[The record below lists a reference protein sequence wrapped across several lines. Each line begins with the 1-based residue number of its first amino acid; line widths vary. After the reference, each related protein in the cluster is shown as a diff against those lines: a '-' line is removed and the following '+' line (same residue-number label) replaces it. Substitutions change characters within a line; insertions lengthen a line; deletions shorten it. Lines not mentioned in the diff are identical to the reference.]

1 MSSLIKLRRQPR
13 ADVTPKASLR
23 VLLISPS
30 YAPTRNTM
38 YFPIGLSYVAAYI
51 RKFGY
56 EVVPLNMNH
65 WDAEERYQELDRIL
79 REEKIDIVGI
89 TGITIAFNE
98 IERIIQFTRPR
109 SKAQIVLGGGITSCE
124 SELVLTTLKPDY
136 MVVSEGELIFHEL
149 LKVIETGGD
158 PGDVRGIWYF
168 KDGKPCSTGEGDGI
182 GNLDDLPLPDLDLF
196 GMEEHLA
203 IQSEQQFSY
212 HESHLQGHKMLPITA
227 SRSCPFRCTFC
238 YHAGMGKYRRH
249 SIAATVDHI
258 KASIAKF
265 NVRYFMIYD
274 ELFSANK
281 ARLIEFC
288 ELVKD
293 LNIKWYCQLRVDQM
307 DQALLHR
314 MKAAGCHYISYG
326 FESGSDT
333 VLESMQKKI
342 TAAQIARAVQ
352 MTREAR
358 IGIQANFLFG
368 DLVETEQTLQ
378 ETLDFQQENQLFFVD
393 WSAVIPYPGTQL
405 FDRAVARNQIPDREL
420 FIRSMGNVSQ
430 YLWKHMINLTD
441 LTDARFRELY
451 VELRE
456 LNDQNHRKVRTIVTD
471 GHAIDGTHSSLSFR
485 CPTCDHV
492 ETDAV
497 IPYPPECA
505 NGGAPNIRGP
515 IGIAGMNIVCPECMR
530 KHHLVANTIPHVAQ
544 VYAEFQRSLD
554 ALKASQ
560 TPVVVL
566 PAVDRFYG
574 VLSEDVDLQGL
585 NVAAVLDTRQHRIG
599 DTFLGQTTTRL
610 DDASATEQ
618 LGRIAV
624 VLPWIEYE
632 TALTTLIAAGFR
644 REDIVCWNEY
654 FARSMLGADADKPQ
668 NPITEPRVGFGAP
681 LPETFAPS
689 KAWPRT
695 ETNPAALART
705 S

>member
-1 MSSLIKLRRQPR
+1 MSSLIKLRRQPK
-13 ADVTPKASLR
+13 ADEKPKASLR
-23 VLLISPS
+23 ILLISPS
-30 YAPTRNTM
+30 YAPSRNTM
-38 YFPIGLSYVAAYI
+38 YFPIGLSYVAAYV

-65 WDAEERYQELDRIL
+65 WDAEERYQQLERVL
-79 REEKIDIVGI
+79 REERIDVVGI

-98 IERIIQFTRPR
+98 IERIIQFVRPR
-109 SKAQIVLGGGITSCE
+109 SQAQIVLGGGITSCE
-124 SELVLTTLKPDY
+124 SELVLSTLKPDY
-136 MVVSEGELIFHEL
+136 MVVSEGELIFLNL
-149 LKVIETGGD
+149 LQTMESGGD

-182 GNLDDLPLPDLDLF
+182 GNLDDLPQPDLDLF

-203 IQSEQQFSY
+203 IQCEQQFSY
-212 HESHLQGHKMLPITA
+212 HESHLVGSKMIPITA

-249 SIAATVDHI
+249 SIVATVEHI
-258 KASIAKF
+258 KACIEKF
-265 NVRYFMIYD
+265 GVRYFMIYD

-288 ELVKD
+288 DLVKD
-293 LNIKWYCQLRVDQM
+293 LNIRWYCQLRVDQM
-307 DQALLHR
+307 DQLLLHR

-342 TAAQIARAVQ
+342 TAAQIAKAVK

-368 DLVETEQTLQ
+368 DIVETEQTLQ
-378 ETLDFQQENQLFFVD
+378 ETLAFQQANELFFVD

-405 FDRAVARNQIPDREL
+405 FDRAIERNQIPDRDL
-420 FIRSMGNVSQ
+420 FIRSMGNVSN

-441 LTDARFRELY
+441 LPDARFRELY

-456 LNDQNHRKVRTIVTD
+456 LNDQNHRKVRTIVEAGEALGPTRS
-471 GHAIDGTHSSLSFR
+471 TMTFR

-492 ETDAV
+492 DTDAV
-497 IPYPPECA
+497 IPYPPECTQ
-505 NGGAPNIRGP
+505 GGAPNLKSP
-515 IGIAGMNIVCPECMR
+515 IGIPGMNVVCPDCMR
-530 KHHLVANTIPHVAQ
+530 KHHLVAKAIPHVGQ
-544 VYAEFQRSLD
+544 IYAEFQRSLD

-560 TPVVVL
+560 KEVVVL

-574 VLSEDVDLQGL
+574 VVFEDLDLSGL
-585 NVAAVLDTRQHRIG
+585 KVAAVLDTREHRIG
-599 DTFLGQTTTRL
+599 ASFLGQTTIKL
-610 DDASATEQ
+610 DQTSVAQ
-618 LGRIAV
+618 QVGRAAI
-624 VLPWIEYE
+624 VLPWVEYD
-632 TALTTLIAAGFR
+632 TAVATLLAAGFA

-654 FARSMLGADADKPQ
+654 FAAAMLGDDAAQERKPGH
-668 NPITEPRVGFGAP
+668 EPRVGFGAP
-681 LPETFAPS
+681 LPETFSPS
-689 KAWPRT
+689 KAWART
-695 ETNPAALART
+695 EPNKALVR
-705 S
+705 SS

>member
-1 MSSLIKLRRQPR
+1 MSTLIKLRRQPR
-13 ADVTPKASLR
+13 AEVTPKASLR
-23 VLLISPS
+23 ILLISPS
-30 YAPTRNTM
+30 YAPSRNTM

-65 WDAEERYQELDRIL
+65 WDAEERYAQLDKIL
-79 REEKIDIVGI
+79 REERIDIVGI

-98 IERIIQFTRPR
+98 IERIIQFVRPR

-124 SELVLTTLKPDY
+124 SELVLNTLKPDY
-136 MVVSEGELIFHEL
+136 MVVSEGELIFHNL
-149 LKVIETGGD
+149 LKALETGSD
-158 PGDVRGIWYF
+158 PGEVRGIWYF
-168 KDGKPCSTGEGDGI
+168 KDGKPCSSGEGDGI

-212 HESHLQGHKMLPITA
+212 HESHLVGSKMLPITA

-249 SIAATVDHI
+249 SIAATVEHI
-258 KASIAKF
+258 KACIAKF

-281 ARLIEFC
+281 QRLIEFC

-293 LNIKWYCQLRVDQM
+293 LNIRWYCQLRVDQM
-307 DQALLHR
+307 DQTLLHR

-342 TAAQIARAVQ
+342 TAAQIANAVR

-368 DLVETEQTLQ
+368 DLVETEVTLQ
-378 ETLDFQQENQLFFVD
+378 ETLEFQQANELYFVD

-405 FDRAVARNQIPDREL
+405 FDRAVQRNQIPDREL

-441 LTDARFRELY
+441 LSDVRFRDLY

-456 LNDQNHRKVRTIVTD
+456 LNDQNHRKVRTIVEGGTPI
-471 GHAIDGTHSSLSFR
+471 GPTRSAITFR
-485 CPTCDHV
+485 CPTCDHQD
-492 ETDAV
+492 TDAS

-505 NGGAPNIRGP
+505 QAGAPNIKGP
-515 IGIAGMNIVCPECMR
+515 IGVAGMNIVCPECMR
-530 KHHLVANTIPHVAQ
+530 KHHLVARDIPHVAQ
-544 VYAEFQRSLD
+544 IYAEFQRSLD

-560 TPVVVL
+560 KAVVVL

-574 VLSEDVDLQGL
+574 VVFEDVDLTGL
-585 NVAAVLDTRQHRIG
+585 NVAGVLDTREHRIG
-599 DTFLGQTTTRL
+599 VSFLGHTTVRL
-610 DDASATEQ
+610 DQESAAAEV
-618 LGRIAV
+618 GRVAI
-624 VLPWIEYE
+624 VLPWVEYD
-632 TALTTLIAAGFR
+632 TAVATLLAAGFQ

-654 FARSMLGADADKPQ
+654 FARAMLGDDAGKPQ
-668 NPITEPRVGFGAP
+668 KPITEPRVGFGAP
-681 LPETFAPS
+681 LPETFTPS

-695 ETNPAALART
+695 ESNEAALVR
-705 S
+705 SS

>member
-13 ADVTPKASLR
+13 TDAAPPASLR

-65 WDAEERYQELDRIL
+65 WDAEERYQELHRIL
-79 REEKIDIVGI
+79 QEERIDVIGI

-98 IERIIQFTRPR
+98 IERIVQFVRPR
-109 SKAQIVLGGGITSCE
+109 SRAKIVLGGGITSCE
-124 SELVLTTLKPDY
+124 SELVMNTIKPDY
-136 MVVSEGELIFHEL
+136 MVISEGELIFLDL
-149 LKVIETGGD
+149 LRTLERNGD
-158 PGDVRGIWYF
+158 PGDVKGLWYF
-168 KDGKPCSTGEGDGI
+168 RDGVPCTTGEGEGI
-182 GNLDDLPLPDLDLF
+182 GNLDDLPQPDLDLF
-196 GMEEHLA
+196 GMREHLA

-212 HESHLQGHKMLPITA
+212 HESHLVGSKMLPITA

-249 SIAATVDHI
+249 SVPATVEHI

-265 NVRYFMIYD
+265 DVRYFMIYD

-281 ARLIEFC
+281 QRIIEFC
-288 ELVKD
+288 DLVKD
-293 LNIKWYCQLRVDQM
+293 LDIRWYCQLRVDQM

-342 TAAQIARAVQ
+342 RAEQIANAVR

-368 DLVETEQTLQ
+368 DPAETEETLK
-378 ETLDFQQENQLFFVD
+378 ETLDFAERNQLYFVD

-405 FDRAVARNQIPDREL
+405 FDRAVSRNQIPDREL

-441 LTDARFRELY
+441 LSDERFMQLY

-456 LNDQNHRKVRTIVTD
+456 LNDENHRKERTIVEQ
-471 GHAIDGTHSSLSFR
+471 GEAIGPTKSRLTFR

-497 IPYPPECA
+497 VPYPPECA
-505 NGGAPNIRGP
+505 QGGAPNIKSP
-515 IGIAGMNIVCPECMR
+515 IGIPGMNFVCRSCLR
-530 KHHLVANTIPHVAQ
+530 KHHLVAANIPHVAQ
-544 VYAEFQRSLD
+544 VYAAFQRSLD
-554 ALKASQ
+554 ELKANQ
-560 TPVVVL
+560 REVVTL
-566 PAVDRFYG
+566 PAVDRFWG
-574 VLSEDVDLQGL
+574 VLSQDVDLTGL
-585 NVAAVLDTRQHRIG
+585 NVVSVLDTREHRIG
-599 DTFLGQTTTRL
+599 VQFMGRTTERL
-610 DDASATEQ
+610 TEESAAAQ
-618 LGRIAV
+618 QGRVAV
-624 VLPWIEYE
+624 VLPWVEYE
-632 TALTTLIAAGFR
+632 TAVTTLLAAGFAA
-644 REDIVCWNEY
+644 EDIVCWNEY
-654 FARSMLGADADKPQ
+654 FARSMSSDDQSAVVPA
-668 NPITEPRVGFGAP
+668 PRVGFGAP
-681 LPETFAPS
+681 LPETFGPS
-689 KAWPRT
+689 KVRAQLEPS
-695 ETNPAALART
+695 PALVSSAR
-705 S
+705 SS

>member
-1 MSSLIKLRRQPR
+1 MPSLIKLRRQPR
-13 ADVTPKASLR
+13 ADEKPKASLR
-23 VLLISPS
+23 ILLISPS
-30 YAPTRNTM
+30 YAPNRNTM
-38 YFPIGLSYVAAYI
+38 YFPIGLSYVAAYV
-51 RKFGY
+51 RKHGY

-65 WDAEERYQELDRIL
+65 WDAEERYAQLERVL
-79 REEKIDIVGI
+79 REERIDVVGI

-98 IERIIQFTRPR
+98 IERIIQFVRPR
-109 SKAQIVLGGGITSCE
+109 SNAQIVLGGGITSCE
-124 SELVLTTLKPDY
+124 SELVLSTLRPDY
-136 MVVSEGELIFHEL
+136 MVVSEGELIFLSL
-149 LKVIETGGD
+149 LQTMETGGD

-168 KDGKPCSTGEGDGI
+168 KDGKPCSTGDGDGI
-182 GNLDDLPLPDLDLF
+182 GNLDDLPQPDLDLF
-196 GMEEHLA
+196 GMAEHLE

-212 HESHLQGHKMLPITA
+212 HESHLVGSKMLPITA

-249 SIAATVDHI
+249 SIAATVEHI
-258 KASIAKF
+258 KACIDKF
-265 NVRYFMIYD
+265 GVRYFMIYD

-293 LNIKWYCQLRVDQM
+293 LNIRWYCQLRVDQM
-307 DQALLHR
+307 DQLLLHR

-342 TAAQIARAVQ
+342 TSAQIAKAVK

-368 DLVETEQTLQ
+368 DIAETEATLQ
-378 ETLDFQQENQLFFVD
+378 ETLNFQQQNQLFFVD

-405 FDRAVARNQIPDREL
+405 FDRAIERNQIPDRDL

-441 LTDARFRELY
+441 LSDARFRELY

-456 LNDQNHRKVRTIVTD
+456 LNDQNHRKVRTIVED
-471 GHAIDGTHSSLSFR
+471 GKAIGPAHSQITFR

-492 ETDAV
+492 DTDAV

-505 NGGAPNIRGP
+505 TGAAPNLKSP
-515 IGIAGMNIVCPECMR
+515 IGVPGMNIVCPDCMR
-530 KHHLVANTIPHVAQ
+530 KHHLVAGKIPHVAQ
-544 VYAEFQRSLD
+544 IYAEFQRNVD
-554 ALKASQ
+554 ALRESQ
-560 TPVVVL
+560 QEVVVL

-574 VLSEDVDLQGL
+574 VVFEDVDLSGL

-599 DTFLGQTTTRL
+599 VEFMGQTTAPL
-610 DDASATEQ
+610 DQESAARQ
-618 LGRIAV
+618 LGRAAI
-624 VLPWIEYE
+624 VLPWVEYE
-632 TALTTLIAAGFR
+632 TAVATLLAAGFA

-654 FARSMLGADADKPQ
+654 FAAAMLGDGAAKDRKPG
-668 NPITEPRVGFGAP
+668 TAPRVGFGAP
-681 LPETFAPS
+681 LPETFA
-689 KAWPRT
+689 
-695 ETNPAALART
+695 LAR
-705 S
+705 SS